1 MNALWF
7 ALFGVDPWIVPAG
20 NAVLRELRGAGEYSG
35 TDRADV
41 QVLLREGDFDPTFAE
56 CVIDGAVDAV
66 PDAEVTIHAG
76 RVDA

>member
-20 NAVLRELRGAGEYSG
+20 NAVLRELRGAGECFG

-41 QVLLREGDFDPTFAE
+41 QVALREGNFNSTFAKGL
-56 CVIDGAVDAV
+56 VDSAVGAV
-66 PDAEVTIHAG
+66 PYAEVTIHAG